1 LIFEIVASYAAGQP
15 MFVGLA
21 LWATRSLVLAE
32 RVKEQADREQRY
44 TEARFMEHILFT
56 RRRFCNQET
65 RMQELTQTLVRT
77 EQERN
82 QFMVLAQEA
91 QTRLNNMPS
100 THVLEQRIVELEND
114 VEQTEAQRAKWQE
127 DCESAEAQRAE
138 WEKLAEDEQILTNR
152 LETRVTHL
160 EGHIAALETERN
172 SLLSENLTLVEAN
185 TETHKRLR
193 ESKMEIDQLKI
204 EQTIKEDELYHLR
217 TVRDGNNAVVSR
229 LCADLNQCEDEL
241 NKTNIDLM
249 NAHNSNDLLKNQ
261 MAYLQNTVAEM
272 DAQMQGMCSYDKVD
286 EMLQTLNSVHD
297 EERETE
303 LGQARKRDQLFTL
316 ILNNW
321 EEKFDSLDDTLSA
334 IGDKVSPPEE
344 TDWEAIYEK
353 LSPMEKIDE

>member
-1 LIFEIVASYAAGQP
+1 MWFIILCLIFEIVASYAAGQP

-32 RVKEQADREQRY
+32 RVREQADVQQRY
-44 TEARFMEHILFT
+44 TEARFMEHVQVT
-56 RRRFCNQET
+56 SRRFRNQEI
-65 RMQELTQTLVRT
+65 RMQELSQTLVRT

-82 QFMVLAQEA
+82 QYMGLAQEA

-114 VEQTEAQRAKWQE
+114 VEQTK
-127 DCESAEAQRAE
+127 AQRAE

-193 ESKMEIDQLKI
+193 ESKTEIDQLKI
-204 EQTIKEDELYHLR
+204 EQTIKENELYLLPSER
-217 TVRDGNNAVVSR
+217 SGNRAVVHR
-229 LCADLNQCEDEL
+229 LCADLNQCEDKL
-241 NKTNIDLM
+241 NKTNMDLM
-249 NAHNSNDLLKNQ
+249 NAHNSCDLLKNQ
-261 MAYLQNTVAEM
+261 MTYLQNTVAEM

-303 LGQARKRDQLFTL
+303 LGQARVRDQLFTVML
-316 ILNNW
+316 DTW
-321 EEKFDSLDDTLSA
+321 EERLDFLDDTLSA

-344 TDWEAIYEK
+344 TDWEAIYDK
-353 LSPMEKIDE
+353 LNPMEKIDE